1 VILLSCFGADFV
13 MLEKLRRQRFDFVVL
28 VLIMLR
34 ISVSVNLYS
43 VRNTDHSLLLSKLI
57 SCNSPD

>member
-1 VILLSCFGADFV
+1 